1 MAERPYHYDAP
12 KLAPENSKE
21 ITIQASCKKR
31 VENEFD
37 AYFVAIPNGTY
48 IATKAGR
55 GKVRHEGLS
64 KGFPDAI
71 IIGVRR
77 NAGKTAFAE
86 IKARAALSN
95 EQDGWLTGLAKH
107 GHHCGV
113 FRSQDTLAAK
123 LREWGWQ

>member
-1 MAERPYHYDAP
+1 MPA
-12 KLAPENSKE
+12 LVPENAKE
-21 ITIQASCKKR
+21 IVIQASCKKR

-48 IATKAGR
+48 IASAAGR
-55 GKVRHEGLS
+55 GKVRQEGLS

-86 IKARAALSN
+86 IKARSSLSN
-95 EQDGWLTGLAKH
+95 EQDGWLTGLAKS
-107 GHHCGV
+107 GHQCGV